1 MSYPNDAEKSAA
13 KVRKKNESN
22 KKISNKI
29 VTNIKIT
36 KMMYPPV
43 RTSMRIQGVGP
54 TGEPGSKS
62 VALTLR
68 TGRDVVAITSRD

>member
-43 RTSMRIQGVGP
+43 RTSMRIQDVGP

-68 TGRDVVAITSRD
+68 TGHDVVAITSRD

>member
-36 KMMYPPV
+36 TMMYPPA
-43 RTSMRIQGVGP
+43 RRSMRIQGVGP

-68 TGRDVVAITSRD
+68 TGHDVVAITSRD